1 MGDIIE
7 AIDDEFVFG
16 LPPEAVAKLVKKSS
30 IAFRPIKLA
39 VTKAAYIP
47 WAGSLKS
54 GSSKTTLTAFPPLAP
69 LINEASLDVRKLER

>member
-47 WAGSLKS
+47 WAGSPHSRPCALRQQQR
-54 GSSKTTLTAFPPLAP
+54 L
-69 LINEASLDVRKLER
+69 N